1 MLVSAALGTTSDSA
15 GSSSTSSKVR
25 PSIANFGGSPAV
37 SLVICTVP
45 SISAKPPNTTS
56 SYPRPRTPGRAAA
69 EDALPRRGIVD
80 AVSPDALPPDPFAGD
95 PHDPALS
102 IDAPE
107 LGEPEALSIEE
118 RDEVVADLADLAV
131 YQALLETRGVRG
143 IVVDCADCG
152 EQHYHEW
159 SLLRASLQQLLDEG
173 QMRPHEPA
181 FDPDPAHY
189 VTWEYCRGYAD
200 AVLSD
205 S

>member
-1 MLVSAALGTTSDSA
+1 VRFVS
-15 GSSSTSSKVR
+15 R
-25 PSIANFGGSPAV
+25 
-37 SLVICTVP
+37 
-45 SISAKPPNTTS
+45 
-56 SYPRPRTPGRAAA
+56 
-69 EDALPRRGIVD
+69 
-80 AVSPDALPPDPFAGD
+80 DALPPDPFAGD

-102 IDAPE
+102 LDRPE
-107 LGEPEALSIEE
+107 PVEPDVLSEAE

-131 YQALLETRGVRG
+131 YQALLEARGVRG
-143 IVVDCADCG
+143 IVVDCGDCG
-152 EQHYHEW
+152 EQHFHEW

-181 FDPDPAHY
+181 FDPDPANY